1 MLAIPKTISAEEIN
15 KLPLKGF
22 EGDII
27 TVDDARDLEGAIE
40 YLSKQEIIGFDTETK
55 PAFKKGVSYEV
66 ALLQLSTR
74 DKAFLFRTNKIG
86 LPPVL
91 CNLLNNEN
99 IIKVGA
105 AIRDDIKGLQKI
117 NKFVDRGF
125 IELQNYASK
134 LGIEVLSLKK
144 LSALVLSLRISK
156 RQRISNW
163 EATELSTAQKKYAA
177 TDAWVSL
184 EIYNKLKQ
192 LQEEEIEKDI

>member
-1 MLAIPKTISAEEIN
+1 MLAIPKTITAEEIN

-22 EGDII
+22 EGEII
-27 TVDDARDLEGAIE
+27 TIDDARDLNEAID
-40 YLSKQEIIGFDTETK
+40 YLSKQEIIGFDTETR
-55 PAFKKGVSYEV
+55 PAFKKGTSYNV
-66 ALLQLSTR
+66 ALLQLSTT

-86 LPPVL
+86 LPPVI
-91 CNLLNNEN
+91 CDLLNNEN

-117 NKFVDRGF
+117 NKFVDKGF
-125 IELQNYASK
+125 VELQSYASK

-144 LSALVLSLRISK
+144 LSALVLNLRISK

-163 EATELSTAQKKYAA
+163 EANELSNAQQKYAA

-184 EIYNKLKQ
+184 EIYNKLRQ
-192 LQEEEIEKDI
+192 LQLRSN

>member
-1 MLAIPKTISAEEIN
+1 MLAIPKTITAEEIN

-22 EGDII
+22 EGEII
-27 TVDDARDLEGAIE
+27 TIDDARDLNEAIE
-40 YLSKQEIIGFDTETK
+40 YLSKQEIIGFDTETR
-55 PAFKKGVSYEV
+55 PAFKKGTSYNV
-66 ALLQLSTR
+66 ALLQLSTT

-86 LPPVL
+86 LPPVI
-91 CNLLNNEN
+91 CDLLNNEN

-117 NKFVDRGF
+117 NKFVDKGF
-125 IELQNYASK
+125 VELQSYASK

-144 LSALVLSLRISK
+144 LSALVLNLRISK

-163 EATELSTAQKKYAA
+163 EANELSNAQQKYAA

-184 EIYNKLKQ
+184 EIYNKLRQ
-192 LQEEEIEKDI
+192 LQ